1 MQSFLSRAAQAH
13 VCNYRA
19 CAYVAS
25 TAVRPPTTAVNPRQT
40 PCSSGLFA
48 AFYTTIS
55 ATASIPDVPHNDAQ
69 RKELSQRIERVRGK
83 SIQLRASSSLAR
95 HHGDSR
101 INTTR
106 PAAPA
111 MMRLTPST
119 DAIQTLISI
128 CKMEGALI
136 RHAESRTDLNKF
148 IRIIHQTYDPWQRL
162 DPARFVHRGPD
173 FLMAKEALEEEGE
186 EGGILHR
193 EPLTNAQFQRYHEM
207 INKLVDSLIIQAY
220 HDAHP
225 SSDEA
230 ARRDLQSLDSAW
242 TAIRMLRSEGYPRY
256 NHPDLDPIATKEAR
270 NNLRDM
276 IKAQFSS
283 WDEHFNIPTK
293 FRVAKICYN
302 LLVCPV
308 PPSITH
314 FNALILGFTQR
325 KMHNLASIV
334 VESLLDDSRLR
345 PTPAT
350 IVCLLLHYQYKG
362 DLLGFY
368 DILRRMLAIDNRG
381 MLIRRRWHEDVV
393 EIPALRKWARQPEV
407 TTSLRGNW
415 VIERPQ
421 RNRAIYDALVS
432 GLLYFGRVKDAAKVF
447 VASLQEGWGT
457 SVQTFIQLLRQCLYG
472 LHAPAADILLRG
484 FIDNSGV
491 MTAFILRSS
500 CPRKLAEYLF
510 PLLNMGKPPSWP
522 FSEDR
527 ASLMWYSKSLL
538 LTSPGDRG
546 RIERLTVAMFIRQTE
561 NQLKRLKHI
570 TNRIER
576 IYGAVSAHERIVHAG
591 CGVSELRK
599 LSLHHGYLAGRLLKH
614 QALLKIST
622 NLEARSWALWP
633 GELRYTHRKIVR
645 LLEKS
650 IPRPS
655 RTGGWRPN
663 EYDEEIMVVA
673 DQWLRYRLS
682 RMHGLIN
689 EVQRTT
695 LDVELALV
703 TGSRLLH
710 NAHRIL
716 FAFPTDGLIEDKLGA
731 WKRWPIKKADAGG
744 TEATEAK
751 MTLVEGGDGD
761 WPAPVNAW
769 AAGPASRVI

>member
-1 MQSFLSRAAQAH
+1 MKLALRNRGATERTGRLNFSAHPFAQNTSFNHLALHLSLELRTSRAAGARLRNASDMQSFLSRAAQAH

-55 ATASIPDVPHNDAQ
+55 ATASIPDVQHSDAQ
-69 RKELSQRIERVRGK
+69 RKELGRRIEGVQGK

-95 HHGDSR
+95 HHGKSR
-101 INTTR
+101 NDTTR
-106 PAAPA
+106 PAATA

-148 IRIIHQTYDPWQRL
+148 IRVIHQTYDPWQRL

-207 INKLVDSLIIQAY
+207 VNKLVDSLIIQAY

-283 WDEHFNIPTK
+283 WGEHANIPTK

-314 FNALILGFTQR
+314 FNALILGFTRR
-325 KMHNLASIV
+325 KTHNLASIV

-350 IVCLLLHYQYKG
+350 IVCLLLHYQHKG

-381 MLIRRRWHEDVV
+381 MLIRRRWHEDVLEV
-393 EIPALRKWARQPEV
+393 PALRKWARQPEV

-538 LTSPGDRG
+538 LTSPGDRD

-561 NQLKRLKHI
+561 NQLKRLKHV

-576 IYGAVSAHERIVHAG
+576 IYGA
-591 CGVSELRK
+591 
-599 LSLHHGYLAGRLLKH
+599 
-614 QALLKIST
+614 
-622 NLEARSWALWP
+622 
-633 GELRYTHRKIVR
+633 
-645 LLEKS
+645 
-650 IPRPS
+650 
-655 RTGGWRPN
+655 
-663 EYDEEIMVVA
+663 
-673 DQWLRYRLS
+673 WLRYRLS

-716 FAFPTDGLIEDKLGA
+716 FAFPTDGLVEDRLGA
-731 WKRWPIKKADAGG
+731 WKQWPIKKADAGE
-744 TEATEAK
+744 TTEAK
-751 MTLVEGGDGD
+751 MASLEGGDGD
-761 WPAPVNAW
+761 WPAPADAW
-769 AAGPASRVI
+769 AAGAAARVI